1 MRRIL
6 LSSLGV
12 ALLLVVAGCK
22 SNTSSSGDSMGGMKM
37 DSDKSMSKPPAT
49 MPSSMPM

>member
-12 ALLLVVAGCK
+12 ALLLAVAGCK
-22 SNTSSSGDSMGGMKM
+22 SSSGDSMGSMEM
-37 DSDKSMSKPPAT
+37 NSDSSMSTSQPAT
-49 MPSSMPM
+49 MPATMPMK